1 MLQLARRVD
10 WPQGAP
16 SYFVQCH
23 SVYIQ
28 TVPMSPLRPSQ
39 KKCQHVKV
47 VRSEKRNGKKRKK
60 KKKLFCEA
68 GILYRILNSQNFTN
82 AANSRTM
89 LTRSA
94 RKLPGAPRKLG
105 SSSDEGITCWFDQL
119 SVSIHSKK
127 ETAATKILDGCS
139 GVIREGSVVA
149 LLGPSGAGAK
159 IDEAV

>member
-60 KKKLFCEA
+60 KKNCFAKPV
-68 GILYRILNSQNFTN
+68 YRILNSQNFTN